1 MQHLFTNAAKLNDGS
16 KPVKMQMSKKI
27 KIMKIQKD
35 ILFESI
41 ENIENDILLEIGKR
55 WELTDISLIK
65 NRLYSAVYFGDI
77 DYVKILIKYNL
88 L

>member
-1 MQHLFTNAAKLNDGS
+1 
-16 KPVKMQMSKKI
+16 
-27 KIMKIQKD
+27 MKAQTD

-41 ENIENDILLEIGKR
+41 NNIPTDILSEIGKK
-55 WELTDISLIK
+55 WGMIDINEIK

-77 DYVKILIKYNL
+77 DYTKLLIKYHL

>member
-1 MQHLFTNAAKLNDGS
+1 
-16 KPVKMQMSKKI
+16 
-27 KIMKIQKD
+27 MKTQKD

-41 ENIENDILLEIGKR
+41 NNIPTDILSEIGKK
-55 WELTDISLIK
+55 WGMVDINEIK

-77 DYVKILIKYNL
+77 DYTKLLIKYNL